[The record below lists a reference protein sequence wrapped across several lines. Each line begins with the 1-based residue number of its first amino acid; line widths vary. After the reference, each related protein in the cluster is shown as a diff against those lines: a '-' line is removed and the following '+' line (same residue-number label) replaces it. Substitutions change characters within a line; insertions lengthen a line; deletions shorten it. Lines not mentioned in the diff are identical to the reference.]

1 MNETMFEPTVTQNTM
16 RLNEQSE
23 AMLATIAKWS
33 KFLGI
38 LTFVVVGFMFL
49 VGLIFLLAG
58 SALAMVADLGG
69 LSAWVYG
76 LFYMVCG
83 VLYLFPG
90 IYLYRYSVK
99 MKQALA
105 ARDEVALTEAFL
117 QQKKLFV
124 FIGVLSIIGIAL
136 LVLILLIVFVAALVV
151 AA

>member
-58 SALAMVADLGG
+58 SALATVADLGG

-90 IYLYRYSVK
+90 IYLYQYSVK

-105 ARDEVALTEAFL
+105 AHDEVALTEAFL

>member
-49 VGLIFLLAG
+49 VGLIFLLAS

-90 IYLYRYSVK
+90 IYLYQYSVK

-105 ARDEVALTEAFL
+105 VRDEVALTEAFL

>member
-1 MNETMFEPTVTQNTM
+1 MNETMFEPTVTQNTL

-33 KFLGI
+33 KFLCI

-49 VGLIFLLAG
+49 VGLIFLLAS

-90 IYLYRYSVK
+90 IYLYQYSVK

-105 ARDEVALTEAFL
+105 VRDEVALTEAFL